1 MLAKLKAIG
10 ILLLGILST
19 VSERGSCNETHG
31 DYTRLM
37 RMTIVTLVVVV
48 VIVNRVA
55 IVVPVAAR
63 VAYVAIVAVV
73 AVTLFAN
80 SFVTRLA
87 LPHLDSLPS
96 PSPPPVPFPL
106 PPLAVDSLIHHFV

>member
-1 MLAKLKAIG
+1 M
-10 ILLLGILST
+10 
-19 VSERGSCNETHG
+19 
-31 DYTRLM
+31 RL
-37 RMTIVTLVVVV
+37 TIVTLVIVVV
-48 VIVNRVA
+48 VIAARVA
-55 IVVPVAAR
+55 VVVPVAAR
-63 VAYVAIVAVV
+63 VAYAAIV

-96 PSPPPVPFPL
+96 PSPSPAPFPL

>member
-10 ILLLGILST
+10 ILSLGILST

-48 VIVNRVA
+48 IAARVA

-96 PSPPPVPFPL
+96 PSPAPAPFPL
-106 PPLAVDSLIHHFV
+106 PPLAVDSLIRHFV

>member
-10 ILLLGILST
+10 ILSLGILST
-19 VSERGSCNETHG
+19 VSERSSCNETHG

-48 VIVNRVA
+48 VVIAARVA

-63 VAYVAIVAVV
+63 VAYVAIVAV
-73 AVTLFAN
+73 ALFAN

-96 PSPPPVPFPL
+96 PSPVPLPL
-106 PPLAVDSLIHHFV
+106 PPLAVDSLIHHFI